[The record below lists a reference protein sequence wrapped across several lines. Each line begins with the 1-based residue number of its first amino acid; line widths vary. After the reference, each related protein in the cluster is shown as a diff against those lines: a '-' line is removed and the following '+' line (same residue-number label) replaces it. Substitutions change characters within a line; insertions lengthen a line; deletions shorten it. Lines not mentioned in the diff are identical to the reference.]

1 MKCSTA
7 STRFSAR
14 TLTTATPMTI
24 PTRHIGRTSER
35 RAISSPP
42 FIIRCRWRRWRILR
56 LRPSTRTTTSGFIQ
70 PSRARKAAQAANP
83 ATESRSRLRWR
94 TTPSCTRG
102 SRASPWPTPTA
113 TESAT
118 TMSALSPMSLTR
130 CLATPT
136 RPRCGSPRERFR

>member
-35 RAISSPP
+35 RAIWSPP
-42 FIIRCRWRRWRILR
+42 FTIRCRWRRWRPPLS
-56 LRPSTRTTTSGFIQ
+56 PHSTRITTSGFIR
-70 PSRARKAAQAANP
+70 PSRARKAAQAATP
-83 ATESRSRLRWR
+83 ATESRSRLRWPMI
-94 TTPSCTRG
+94 PSCIPG